1 MKVLMF
7 TLGCLALS
15 VNMASA
21 CQGHDSTCRG
31 DNGAQGDCCA
41 GMYCQKNDPSWA
53 EGRCFYNPGR
63 KRREA
68 LLEDEDT
75 PASISSTSSL
85 PRSSCDSSLGLLCLP
100 DACQKKTCTLMPQAI
115 CLADRCGCEAR
126 FFKWNPQ
133 EKAYQDYSRLCHIAE
148 HLTKVER
155 FANESKQN
163 DEATGVTAGA
173 TTPPNN
179 AANVGLLRSWNRLI
193 VEVLLDL
200 GRYLQDVVKTDPSQ
214 KNIDKLRLVFE
225 TVEKLRAS
233 SPSGAVSDE
242 GIPSERAWR
251 RAVKTGSRLINTAI
265 QKLLDED
272 GQFADEIASGK
283 VAISDKNVREQLL
296 LTRRFCLLV
305 CW

>member
-1 MKVLMF
+1 
-7 TLGCLALS
+7 
-15 VNMASA
+15 
-21 CQGHDSTCRG
+21 
-31 DNGAQGDCCA
+31 
-41 GMYCQKNDPSWA
+41 MYCQKNDPSWA

-148 HLTKVER
+148 HLTKIER
-155 FANESKQN
+155 FVNQTAAN
-163 DEATGVTAGA
+163 DETTGT

-214 KNIDKLRLVFE
+214 KNIDKLRFVLK
-225 TVEKLRAS
+225 TVRKLQSTA
-233 SPSGAVSDE
+233 
-242 GIPSERAWR
+242 
-251 RAVKTGSRLINTAI
+251 SRLSNGVEDVPTERSWRDVVKAGSGLINAAI
-265 QKLLDED
+265 QELLDEN

-283 VAISDKNVREQLL
+283 VAISDKNVRDRVA
-296 LTRRFCLLV
+296 LTKRFCLLI
-305 CW
+305 CT